1 VFDAVQAKLNEQV
14 NNHKASR
21 TNSEALLFGRIY
33 DDRGQVFASGRISSV
48 LSSPA
53 YRDFTK
59 AGATQYC
66 IPTRMRRHRKS
77 QRCENSFKTSK
88 FLQPAC
94 MAPKRSLLGIGV
106 PVPSRITL
114 KSTLTSLLQFH
125 AGGFHHLGPMGELR
139 AHKLAIAFR
148 RSAGWLG
155 TELGESLANS
165 RRRQRLVDGGV

>member
-1 VFDAVQAKLNEQV
+1 MN
-14 NNHKASR
+14 
-21 TNSEALLFGRIY
+21 RIP
-33 DDRGQVFASGRISSV
+33 DKFEVGDNRICQRRPGQF
-48 LSSPA
+48 PA
-53 YRDFTK
+53 YCHLQLDRDFTK
-59 AGATQYC
+59 VDATQYC

-77 QRCENSFKTSK
+77 QRCEKRSFKTSK

-165 RRRQRLVDGGV
+165 RRRQRLVDGRV